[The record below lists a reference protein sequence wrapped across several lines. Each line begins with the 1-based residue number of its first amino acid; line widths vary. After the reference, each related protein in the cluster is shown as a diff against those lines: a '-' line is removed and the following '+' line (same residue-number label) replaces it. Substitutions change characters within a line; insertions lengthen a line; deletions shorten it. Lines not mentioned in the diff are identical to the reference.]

1 MRMNTFCVLFVLLIS
16 LSYSVSALGVSP
28 AGKTIN
34 FEPGQTVPLDFF
46 IINSEGNELDVSLS
60 GVGSL
65 SESLFFENS
74 RVHVNQ
80 GDYRTPIR
88 AAITLPQSLEPG
100 LHTVFIRIT
109 PVFESNGGFSAYVS
123 PEIPVT
129 IRVPY
134 PDKYA
139 VVDVSILSVDEGTFV
154 PINLEFDNLGSRD
167 IQRAGGSIAV
177 YSINGKLLNQMSVPE
192 ISIAAN
198 SFGKTEGTPKVALPR
213 GSYYL
218 EANAYYDEV
227 SVNILK
233 NFSIGEAEAELLSL
247 LTSSIVA
254 GQINEVKFRASL
266 DWNIPVE
273 ASLVTNIGSVE
284 AQTPVFELRPGESEV
299 SAFVDATN
307 IGRGERNLKARLV
320 YGSQIREFN
329 FDIKVV
335 EEGESEEGSLTW
347 VWIVLLIMALI
358 ALVVFL
364 YFRYKKGGQGPS
376 EVQNAPPSVPPPANP
391 SSETQTQIVETFK

>member
-1 MRMNTFCVLFVLLIS
+1 MRMNKLCVWIVLLIS
-16 LSYSVSALGVSP
+16 LSYSVCALGVSP

-65 SESLFFENS
+65 SENLFFENS

-109 PVFESNGGFSAYVS
+109 PVFESNGAFSAYVS
-123 PEIPVT
+123 PEVPIT

-139 VVDVSILSVDEGTFV
+139 VVDASILSVDEGTPV

-177 YSINGKLLNQMSVPE
+177 YSIDGKLLNQMTAPEVSV
-192 ISIAAN
+192 AAN
-198 SFGKTEGTPKVALPR
+198 SFGKTEGSPKVALPR

-218 EANAYYDEV
+218 EADAHYDEV
-227 SVNILK
+227 NVEIVK
-233 NFSIGEAEAELLSL
+233 NFSIGQAEAELTSL
-247 LTSSIVA
+247 ITSRIIA

-273 ASLVTNIGSVE
+273 ASMVTNIGSVE

-299 SAFVDATN
+299 TAFVDATN
-307 IGRGERNLKARLV
+307 IERGDRNLKVRLV
-320 YGSQIREFN
+320 YGSEIREFN

-335 EEGESEEGSLTW
+335 EEGEPEEGSLTW
-347 VWIVLLIMALI
+347 VWVVLLIIALI
-358 ALVVFL
+358 ALAVFL
-364 YFRYKKGGQGPS
+364 YFRHKKGGEGPS
-376 EVQNAPPSVPPPANP
+376 EVQNQPPSAPPPANP
-391 SSETQTQIVETFK
+391 SSESQTQNVETFK